1 MLTVDDLNKR
11 NQLRQRTSAGGAG
24 SSSRFH
30 VQTLHCR
37 PFVLLFVAA
46 MKFSNRLPAAAL
58 TKRITKVNQPPA
70 PHHEMDREHL
80 LRVPKCQED
89 QRLFN
94 SLSRQIRD
102 TWSSITHSFTYEKD
116 LICSRPVSYLSST
129 AGAKP
134 SLVDGVLDFPELLE
148 ALPAD
153 VRQRPVLKFPFL
165 NPWRMGQDI
174 TELGISED
182 EAQTNRA
189 VVLDVSFPVR
199 NFPSVT
205 RVLQSTMSEA
215 SIGSL
220 DKWKK
225 KMIGELG
232 EVGFVQ
238 HQRKLF
244 HRGSLLHRT
253 IANRLSDPDNCR
265 DVPDEI
271 ASLWQSLAPVFP
283 SISSVRLMEQHVAHP
298 FLCYKGVADCVAC
311 YKNEL
316 VVIDWKTSARSK
328 PTLSD
333 LYDEPLQ
340 AAAYAGAVNYDK
352 DLKLQVDKFVVVI
365 AYESGDPADVHA
377 FNHSVCKEYWNLW
390 LARLREY
397 WESLEQSQKLS

>member
-1 MLTVDDLNKR
+1 MQD
-11 NQLRQRTSAGGAG
+11 
-24 SSSRFH
+24 
-30 VQTLHCR
+30 
-37 PFVLLFVAA
+37 
-46 MKFSNRLPAAAL
+46 
-58 TKRITKVNQPPA
+58 
-70 PHHEMDREHL
+70 E
-80 LRVPKCQED
+80 

-94 SLSRQIRD
+94 SLSRQVRD
-102 TWSSITHSFTYEKD
+102 TWSNGITHSFTYEKD
-116 LICSRPVSYLSST
+116 LICSRQASSLSTT
-129 AGAKP
+129 AGAKKVA
-134 SLVDGVLDFPELLE
+134 VDGVLDFPELLE

-165 NPWRMGQDI
+165 NPWRMDRKFS
-174 TELGISED
+174 ELGLNEE
-182 EAQTNRA
+182 EAQKNRA
-189 VVLDVSFPVR
+189 AILDASFPHR

-220 DKWKK
+220 DKWKQ
-225 KMIGELG
+225 KMISELG
-232 EVGFVQ
+232 EVGFVK

-244 HRGSLLHRT
+244 HRGSLLHRL
-253 IANRLSDPDNCR
+253 IAHKLSGQQDDDREPAE
-265 DVPDEI
+265 EI
-271 ASLWQSLAPVFP
+271 AKLWSSLAPVFP
-283 SISSVRLMEQHVAHP
+283 SISSVQLMEKPVAHP
-298 FLCYKGVADCVAC
+298 FLCYKGIADCVAC

-352 DLKLQVDKFVVVI
+352 DLKLQVEKFVVVI
-365 AYESGDPADVHA
+365 AYDNGDSADVHA

-397 WESLEQSQKLS
+397 WGSLEQSPKTS

>member
-1 MLTVDDLNKR
+1 
-11 NQLRQRTSAGGAG
+11 
-24 SSSRFH
+24 
-30 VQTLHCR
+30 
-37 PFVLLFVAA
+37 

-58 TKRITKVNQPPA
+58 TKRISKVNHSPP
-70 PHHEMDREHL
+70 PIQSNDQNHL
-80 LRVPKCQED
+80 LRVVTGSDD

-94 SLSRQIRD
+94 SLSRKIREA
-102 TWSSITHSFTYEKD
+102 WSTITHSFTYEKD
-116 LICSRPVSYLSST
+116 LICSRESSSLSSAT
-129 AGAKP
+129 TKP
-134 SLVDGVLDFPELLE
+134 VVDGVLDFPELLE

-165 NPWRMGQDI
+165 NPWRMGRPF
-174 TELGISED
+174 TELDISEE
-182 EAQTNRA
+182 EAQKNRA
-189 VVLDVSFPVR
+189 LVLDVSFPVR

-215 SIGSL
+215 SISSL
-220 DKWKK
+220 DKWKQ
-225 KMIGELG
+225 KMVTELG

-253 IANRLSDPDNCR
+253 IAHKLSHPDDSR

-271 ASLWQSLAPVFP
+271 AMLWKSLSPVFP
-283 SISSVRLMEQHVAHP
+283 AISDVRVLEKNVAHP
-298 FLCYKGVADCVAC
+298 FLCYKGIADCIAC

-328 PTLSD
+328 STLSD

-352 DLKLQVDKFVVVI
+352 DLGFQVEKFVVVI

-377 FNHSVCKEYWNLW
+377 FNHTVCKDYWNLW
-390 LARLREY
+390 LARLRGY
-397 WESLEQSQKLS
+397 WETLEQSQQTQQS

>member
-1 MLTVDDLNKR
+1 
-11 NQLRQRTSAGGAG
+11 
-24 SSSRFH
+24 
-30 VQTLHCR
+30 
-37 PFVLLFVAA
+37 

-58 TKRITKVNQPPA
+58 TKRITKVNQIQPPLHDVN
-70 PHHEMDREHL
+70 PDQL
-80 LRVPKCQED
+80 LQVTKVQDE

-116 LICSRPVSYLSST
+116 LICSRQVSSLSAATGSKK
-129 AGAKP
+129 AA
-134 SLVDGVLDFPELLE
+134 LDGVLDFPELLE

-153 VRQRPVLKFPFL
+153 VRKRPVLKFPFL
-165 NPWRMGQDI
+165 NPWRMDRDFG
-174 TELGISED
+174 ELEISEE
-182 EAQTNRA
+182 EAQKSRA
-189 VVLDVSFPVR
+189 LVLDVSFPVR

-220 DKWKK
+220 DKWKQ
-225 KMIGELG
+225 KMIEDMG

-244 HRGSLLHRT
+244 YRGSLLHRT
-253 IANRLSDPDNCR
+253 IAHKLANPDDSR

-271 ASLWQSLAPVFP
+271 ASLWSSLAPVFP
-283 SISSVRLMEQHVAHP
+283 SISSVRLMEKHVAHP
-298 FLCYKGVADCVAC
+298 FLCYKGVADCIAC

-316 VVIDWKTSARSK
+316 VIIDWKTSARSK
-328 PTLSD
+328 PTLSH

-390 LARLREY
+390 LARLRGY
-397 WESLEQSQKLS
+397 WESLEQSQK